1 MGIDALSENR
11 AAARRAVFL
20 DRDGVLNRVELRNGR
35 PHPPASLAALEILPR
50 VDEALRLLRDA
61 GYLRIVVTN
70 QPDVARG
77 TSSKAEVD
85 AINDVLMQR
94 LPLDWFE
101 VCFHDDVARC
111 ACRKPE
117 PGLILE
123 SARRFGVDPAAS
135 FMVGDRWRD
144 IEAGHRARCRTILVG
159 DGYGETFRARPEVTV
174 ASLYEAT
181 QWIWARAAAD

>member
-1 MGIDALSENR
+1 MGIDALNEGR
-11 AAARRAVFL
+11 PGARRAVFL

-35 PHPPASLAALEILPR
+35 PHPPSSLAALEILPG
-50 VDEALRLLRDA
+50 VEEALQLLREA
-61 GYLRIVVTN
+61 VYLRIVVTN

-77 TSSKAEVD
+77 ATSKADVD
-85 AINDVLMQR
+85 AINDALRQR

-101 VCFHDDVARC
+101 VCFHDDAERC

-159 DGYGETFRARPEVTV
+159 DGYGETFRARPELTV
-174 ASLYEAT
+174 PSLYEAT
-181 QWIWARAAAD
+181 RWILDRAAAD